1 MTEEKNLKDYLPFYI
16 GCECQTPLGIME
28 LSSIDIHDQYPVWFR
43 YMGRFGQYTPKLNY
57 EVLSKHGLRGRAF
70 YFNEVKP
77 LLRPL
82 SDLTKEEAKAVG
94 SLLHTV
100 NGKNCRAYKNEFGMW
115 RIQYGNVHGQFWI
128 IDNTIFNQ
136 RQTIYLLSKHFD
148 LFGLIESGLA
158 IDKTTLQTQNNG

>member
-82 SDLTKEEAKAVG
+82 SDMTEQEFKEIFKPIQPGDVTDEDFKEAMQHLIK
-94 SLLHTV
+94 
-100 NGKNCRAYKNEFGMW
+100 NG
-115 RIQYGNVHGQFWI
+115 
-128 IDNTIFNQ
+128 IDAFDFDGVSAQIVFEYT
-136 RQTIYLLSKHFD
+136 RLLLSKHFD
-148 LFGLIESGLA
+148 IFELIPAGLA
-158 IDKTTLQTQNNG
+158 IDKTTLQTQKNNG